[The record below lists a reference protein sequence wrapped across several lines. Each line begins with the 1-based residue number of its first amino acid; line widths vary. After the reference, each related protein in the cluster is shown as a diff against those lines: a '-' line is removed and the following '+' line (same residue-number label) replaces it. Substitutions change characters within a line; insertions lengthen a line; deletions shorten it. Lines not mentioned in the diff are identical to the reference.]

1 MDYSKHPQH
10 DATPPREPTPGY
22 RWNRGRD
29 VRTSPHDE
37 AERRALEAQGY
48 RPNPDLPG
56 TLGGPYQ
63 WEEVLDVE
71 AAQRYREARDLS
83 DEESARQ
90 VHPNGYHA
98 DAILSNGSDPETA
111 TVAVDPRSF
120 FSEKGTLLIGKL
132 AAAIQERTGRM
143 RSDASGML
151 YHYEDGVYLPDGE
164 THVRRW
170 ARLLLGPSERRHY
183 IGEVVSHIIDLERAD
198 PLSLDPD
205 EQLVIRARNGIVDP
219 VEAWR
224 AAKDGRPYEPEPYT
238 PENATTIRLPWDYRP
253 GADCPKIRTFLG
265 EVFAGEYM
273 AALAN
278 FSWEIAGYTLLSRN
292 PLRKAFLLSGPTG
305 SGKSV
310 WLTHLTGLIGKRQVS
325 SESLSQ
331 LGSVRFSSA
340 QLVGKLANIC
350 ADIGTQ
356 AAEDSS
362 IFKRITGGD
371 YVSAERK
378 MRDGFDFL
386 PSTTLLFSANE
397 SPGSK
402 DVSDAYFRRWV
413 VIEFPN
419 QFEEDAAKETE
430 LRALASDQ
438 AEMEGYLRYAVEA
451 AGRLLER
458 GDFEIPQAAAEAH
471 ERYRHDVDSV
481 AGWLASD
488 EVTVGGGGQSERK
501 LAYEAY
507 ARWCKAEGNRH
518 ALGRSKFYGRVRQ
531 DRRIEEKTVT
541 GVDYF
546 ANLRVPAEWTP

>member
-1 MDYSKHPQH
+1 MEQDP
-10 DATPPREPTPGY
+10 DGVTPP
-22 RWNRGRD
+22 
-29 VRTSPHDE
+29 
-37 AERRALEAQGY
+37 
-48 RPNPDLPG
+48 
-56 TLGGPYQ
+56 
-63 WEEVLDVE
+63 
-71 AAQRYREARDLS
+71 
-83 DEESARQ
+83 
-90 VHPNGYHA
+90 
-98 DAILSNGSDPETA
+98 PENA
-111 TVAVDPRSF
+111 PIAVDPRSF
-120 FSEKGTLLIGKL
+120 FSDKGALLIGKL
-132 AAAIQERTGRM
+132 AASIQERTGRI
-143 RSDASGML
+143 RATADGTL
-151 YHYEDGVYLPDGE
+151 YRYEDGVYLPDGE
-164 THVRRW
+164 AHVRRW
-170 ARLLLGPSERRHY
+170 ARLLLGTSERRHHV
-183 IGEVVSHIIDLERAD
+183 GEVVSHITDLERAD

-205 EQLVIRARNGIVDP
+205 ERLVIRARNGIVDP
-219 VEAWR
+219 VAAWR
-224 AAKDGRPYEPEPYT
+224 AAEAGQSYEPKPYT
-238 PENATTIRLPWDYRP
+238 PDNASTIRLPWDYRP
-253 GADCPKIRTFLG
+253 GADCPQIRRFLG
-265 EVFAGEYM
+265 EIFAGEDM
-273 AALAN
+273 EKLAG

-305 SGKSV
+305 SGKSI

-397 SPGSK
+397 SPGSR

-419 QFEEDAAKETE
+419 QFEEDAAKEAE

-438 AEMEGYLRYAVEA
+438 TEMEGYLRYAVEA
-451 AGRLLER
+451 AGRLLQR
-458 GDFEIPQAAAEAH
+458 GDFDIPQVSADAH

-488 EVTVGGGGQSERK
+488 EVTVGDGGQTERK

-507 ARWCKAEGNRH
+507 AQWCKAEGNRH

-531 DRRIEEKTVT
+531 DRRIDEKKIH
-541 GVDYF
+541 GSDYF
-546 ANLRVPAEWTP
+546 AGLRLLPVPSWP